1 MPVALPSATASTWS
15 QVSPASHTVGCA
27 SLSYML
33 NFPEIGSILIE
44 KRKKS
49 AMPIG
54 IHEAPGMGARCGSP
68 EGEGPGH
75 GGPWTPAR
83 ELGLP
88 RKSTR

>member
-1 MPVALPSATASTWS
+1 MGTRTQFCSRVHVPVALPSATASTWS

-54 IHEAPGMGARCGSP
+54 IHRSLNHQEFAKP
-68 EGEGPGH
+68 
-75 GGPWTPAR
+75 
-83 ELGLP
+83 
-88 RKSTR
+88 